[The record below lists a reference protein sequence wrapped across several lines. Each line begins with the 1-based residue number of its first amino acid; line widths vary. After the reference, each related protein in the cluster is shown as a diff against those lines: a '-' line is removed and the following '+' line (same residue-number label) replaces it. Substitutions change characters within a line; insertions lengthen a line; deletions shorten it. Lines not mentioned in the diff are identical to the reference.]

1 MATVRINPRLEAEVT
16 GHLAEHG
23 PLSRVLGEEAERIA
37 RRARQIARGEFY
49 ATGAYTRSIQADS
62 GLDEHGQL
70 VGRVYATDWKAHWA
84 EFGTSRMRAHHILA
98 RAAQQVGFRVLAGQT
113 LGLAGE
119 HPEADLLRRP
129 REDVMRTHPAGAE
142 LRPVRLPVGRVD
154 PADKLA
160 MLVQTRVGLDRPG
173 IGAGGVELATGDL
186 SGAAGDPF
194 GLFPEHPRQRAML
207 REMAGDFGF
216 EARVDP
222 DGGHQA
228 GTVAFSVG
236 ALVMA
241 TVTISLAAA
250 SMSRSL
256 GIDPTVI
263 GYMSNFRPATSPS
276 SNHMMNPVVPL

>member
-113 LGLAGE
+113 LGLAG
-119 HPEADLLRRP
+119 A
-129 REDVMRTHPAGAE
+129 
-142 LRPVRLPVGRVD
+142 
-154 PADKLA
+154 
-160 MLVQTRVGLDRPG
+160 
-173 IGAGGVELATGDL
+173 IGG
-186 SGAAGDPF
+186 GAARRAIG
-194 GLFPEHPRQRAML
+194 GTSGRRAIRGRRQAITGR
-207 REMAGDFGF
+207 
-216 EARVDP
+216 
-222 DGGHQA
+222 
-228 GTVAFSVG
+228 
-236 ALVMA
+236 
-241 TVTISLAAA
+241 
-250 SMSRSL
+250 
-256 GIDPTVI
+256 
-263 GYMSNFRPATSPS
+263 
-276 SNHMMNPVVPL
+276 